1 MVNNTQNPP
10 QLNTLVMNLK
20 SFTRMVSNAGLI
32 EGRKLFNNQ
41 TKRDEV
47 KNLLK
52 YLEGV
57 VPQMDFNQLSSVTN
71 LFNVLRFNKYE
82 LIIPRQLINSV
93 VDKAKTLLK
102 NEEVQSQL
110 SFDVLSKFVSDM
122 LHFGNMNFGI

>member
-41 TKRDEV
+41 SKRDEV

-57 VPQMDFNQLSSVTN
+57 APQMDFNQLSSVTN

-102 NEEVQSQL
+102 NEEVQSQV